1 MAKSI
6 NKQTSQLLI
15 ALAYLII
22 GVLFIVFKSG
32 IVGLVLEIAL
42 TILGVLFIVKGIL
55 DIVNNKK
62 TTEGIIQIVI
72 GAVIIV
78 LGWTIVEI
86 ILLVLGVLIVIKGVL
101 DLINA
106 SNTKKLTPIIY
117 AVITIV
123 VGVLLVIGKFASAA
137 DILFIIIGVVFVL
150 DAIFIGISALSKK

>member
-1 MAKSI
+1 M
-6 NKQTSQLLI
+6 QTW
-15 ALAYLII
+15 YLTPNI
-22 GVLFIVFKSG
+22 LFIVFKSG

-106 SNTKKLTPIIY
+106 IKTKKVTPIIY
-117 AVITIV
+117 AIITIV